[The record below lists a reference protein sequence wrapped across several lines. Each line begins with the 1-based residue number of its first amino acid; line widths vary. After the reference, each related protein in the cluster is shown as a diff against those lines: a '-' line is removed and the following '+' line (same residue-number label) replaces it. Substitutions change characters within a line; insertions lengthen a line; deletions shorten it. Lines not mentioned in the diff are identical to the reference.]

1 MNNLNRL
8 QQTRSRY
15 LLPYDIF
22 ARKVLHYKPMF
33 QMSGTS
39 TFEIRISN
47 LLYLRRLSLILN
59 VLLLEVC
66 VRLYDDVGCDTGTPV
81 LGTGNR
87 YSFRSWIF
95 HVWITHLQQRIDCT
109 KSHPDTMLVTRTT
122 AALLRKKWQI
132 SNCSYSS
139 LIKFLS
145 MARWFSKFLFRK
157 SFLKIELC
165 PFSAVAA
172 KDIVAESQM
181 VSGYNLILL
190 LKFNDATNCGK

>member
-1 MNNLNRL
+1 
-8 QQTRSRY
+8 
-15 LLPYDIF
+15 
-22 ARKVLHYKPMF
+22 
-33 QMSGTS
+33 MSGTS
-39 TFEIRISN
+39 TFEIRTSN
-47 LLYLRRLSLILN
+47 LRRLSLILN

-66 VRLYDDVGCDTGTPV
+66 VRRRWLRHRNTSTGY
-81 LGTGNR
+81 R
-87 YSFRSWIF
+87 YSYRSWIF
-95 HVWITHLQQRIDCT
+95 HVWITHLQQRIDYT

-122 AALLRKKWQI
+122 AALLRKKWHI